1 MKETPLLPP
10 SRLLKT
16 VAWLARWSL
25 GVLLAVLLVLAAAW
39 GTLHGWIV
47 PRIGDYRVQ
56 LQEQAGRALGVPVRI
71 GALTARSDGLIPAIE
86 MRDVT
91 LLDAQGRTALRLPRV
106 VVAVSPRS
114 LWRLGFEQL
123 YIERP
128 ELDIRRTQDGRILIA
143 GLPFSDAPAGDTQAA
158 DWLFAQTEVVVRG
171 GTLRWTDELRGAPPL
186 ALEQVDL
193 LLRNGNWRHRLRIDA
208 TPPPAWG
215 QRFTAVGRFRQPLL
229 SVRSGH
235 WKQWSGQVFAD
246 FAQVDVSR
254 LREHLDLG
262 SGVVV
267 AQGRGAVRA
276 WLDVE
281 RGQPVAA
288 TADVALTD
296 VNATLG
302 ERLQPLALASV
313 QGRLGGRQRADGWDF
328 STQGLQF
335 LTEEGLRWP
344 GGNLRLQY
352 SNASHSEGEHGEFQA
367 DRLDLAALAQIAG
380 RLPLDES
387 AHEALRTYA
396 PKGQVEGVQASWQG
410 PLDAWSL
417 YKVRARVV
425 DLELAAV
432 PAPGAAQGGVP
443 GLRGASVDVDM
454 TQAGGKATLAI
465 AKGALVFPGIF
476 EDPVVPLTRLGAE
489 LRWQIDGPRIAVQ
502 VADVR
507 FANDDAQGDLRATW
521 RTSDPARSG
530 SGARFPGVLDLS
542 GTLTHA
548 DGTRVHR
555 YLPLVIPAD
564 ARHYVRDAVLA
575 GSASSV
581 VFRVKGD
588 LHDMP
593 FENPKQGDFRIAAHV
608 QDVTYAF
615 VPRSLQSADELPWPA
630 LERLGGELIFERSGM
645 RVQGASAVFSGTR
658 NTQIHK
664 ISAQIPDLS
673 HSVVAVTAQARG
685 LLPELLGVVKT
696 SPVGAL
702 IDHALDQASATG
714 NADLRL
720 GLSLPIHDLHAASV
734 RGSVTL
740 GNSDVRITP
749 DTPAMTRARGTVQ
762 FTESGFSLQGVQ
774 ARALGG
780 DVRLDG
786 GMQALP
792 AGAALSE
799 SALQVRAQGVASALG
814 LQQAPELGLL
824 AQLAG
829 QASGQTPYTMALTL
843 RRGVPEVQV
852 QTNLQGL
859 ALALPAPLAKSAD
872 STLPVRFTT
881 QVTREALAAP
891 SPGAAA
897 APLQDQ
903 WSVDWGKVGAVTY
916 VRDLTGAQPRV
927 LRGSIA
933 VGLAPDEAAP
943 LPASGVAA
951 NIKVAHVD
959 VDAWQK
965 VLLPRASTLAGGA
978 APASPTAADA
988 TTDYLPTVL
997 ALRAQTLTVQQ
1008 RTLHNVVA
1016 GGSRQ
1021 GTLWRAN
1028 LDSAE
1033 LSGYLEYRQEGSPQ
1047 APAGLVFARLARLTV
1062 PESAASEV
1070 DAVLGEQPG
1079 SLPALDIVVDD
1090 FELRGRKL
1098 GHVEIEATNRA
1109 GDGAQREWRLG
1120 KFNMTTPEAVLTAS
1134 GNWAPLHAS
1143 GPATGALQPS
1153 QRRTT
1158 LNFRLDVRDSG
1169 ELLQRFGMAGVVRRG
1184 KGSLEGQVGWRGTPF
1199 SPDYASMAGQIH
1211 LDVESGQFLKAEPG
1225 LAKLLSVL
1233 SLQSLP
1239 RRLTLDFRDVFSDG
1253 FAFDFVR
1260 GDVRIAQGVATTNN
1274 LQMKGVNAAVL
1285 MEGRADIAHETQDL
1299 HVVVVPEINAMTASL
1314 VATAINPV
1322 IGLGSFLA
1330 QMFLRGPLIAA
1341 ATQEFH
1347 IDGTWTDPR
1356 VTRLPRRSRADKAL
1370 APGASAAENGVLEA
1384 PVGAPDTAED
1394 AP

>member
-1 MKETPLLPP
+1 M
-10 SRLLKT
+10 
-16 VAWLARWSL
+16 AWLARWSL
-25 GVLLAVLLVLAAAW
+25 GALLATLLVLAAAW
-39 GTLHGWIV
+39 GALHGWIV
-47 PRIGDYRVQ
+47 PRIDDYRVQ
-56 LQEQAGRALGVPVRI
+56 LQERAERALGVPVRI
-71 GALTARSDGLIPAIE
+71 GALTARSEGLIPSIE
-86 MRDVT
+86 MRDVM
-91 LLDAQGRTALRLPRV
+91 LLDDQGRTALRLPRV

-123 YIERP
+123 YIDRP
-128 ELDIRRTQDGRILIA
+128 EVDIRRTQDGRILIA
-143 GLPFSDAPAGDTQAA
+143 GLPFSDAPSGDTQAA

-193 LLRNGNWRHRLRIDA
+193 LLRNGNWRHNLRIDA
-208 TPPPAWG
+208 TPPAAWG
-215 QRFTAVGRFRQPLL
+215 QRFSLVGKFRQPLL

-235 WKQWSGQVFAD
+235 WQQWTGQLFAD

-262 SGVVV
+262 PGVEV
-267 AQGRGAVRA
+267 AHGRGAVRA
-276 WLDVE
+276 WLDVK

-288 TADVALTD
+288 TADVALAD

-302 ERLQPLALASV
+302 QRLQPLALASV
-313 QGRLGGRQRADGWDF
+313 QGRLGGQRRPDGWDF

-335 LTEEGLRWP
+335 LTDDGLRWP

-352 SNASHSEGEHGEFQA
+352 SDARHKEGEHGEFHA
-367 DRLDLAALAQIAG
+367 DRLDLAALAQIAE
-380 RLPLDES
+380 RLPLGDA
-387 AHEALRTYA
+387 AHAALRTYA
-396 PKGQVEGVQASWQG
+396 PKGQVEVLQASWQG
-410 PLDAWSL
+410 PLDAWSR
-417 YKVRARVV
+417 YKVSARVA

-443 GLRGASVDVDM
+443 GLRGASVDIDM

-465 AKGALVFPGIF
+465 ADGALVFPGIF
-476 EDPVVPLTRLGAE
+476 EEPLVPLTRLGAE
-489 LRWQIDGPRIAVQ
+489 LRWQIDGPRITVQ
-502 VADVR
+502 AGDVR

-521 RTSDPARSG
+521 HTSDPARSG
-530 SGARFPGVLDLS
+530 SGSRFPGVLDLS
-542 GTLTHA
+542 GTLTRA

-564 ARHYVRDAVLA
+564 ARHYVRDAVVA
-575 GSASSV
+575 GRASSV

-593 FENPKQGDFRIAAHV
+593 FDNPKLGDFRIAAHV

-615 VPRSLQSADELPWPA
+615 VPRSLQPADELPWPA

-645 RVQGASAVFSGTR
+645 RVQGATGVFSGTR

-673 HSVVAVTAQARG
+673 HTVVAVTAQARG
-685 LLPELLGVVKT
+685 PLPELLGVVKT
-696 SPVGAL
+696 SPVAAL
-702 IDHALDQASATG
+702 ISHALDQASATG
-714 NADLRL
+714 SADLRL
-720 GLSLPIHDLHAASV
+720 GLSLPISDLHAATV

-740 GNSDVRITP
+740 GSSDVRITP
-749 DTPAMTRARGTVQ
+749 DTPAMTGARGTVQ

-780 DVRLDG
+780 AVRLEG

-824 AQLAG
+824 AQLARH
-829 QASGQTPYTMALTL
+829 ASGQTPYTMALTM

-852 QTNLQGL
+852 QTSLQGL
-859 ALALPAPLAKSAD
+859 ALALPAPLVKSAD
-872 STLPVRFTT
+872 STWPVRFAT

-891 SPGAAA
+891 SPGAVA

-903 WSVDWGKVGAVTY
+903 WSVDWGAIGAATY
-916 VRDLTGAQPRV
+916 VRDLSGAQPRV

-933 VGLAPDEAAP
+933 VGLAPGEAAP
-943 LPASGVAA
+943 LPERGVAA
-951 NIKVAHVD
+951 NINVAHID
-959 VDAWQK
+959 MDAWQEA
-965 VLLPRASTLAGGA
+965 LLPRVAPPAGA
-978 APASPTAADA
+978 ATPALTAAVEA
-988 TTDYLPTVL
+988 APDYLPTVL
-997 ALRAQTLTVQQ
+997 ALRAQALTVQQ
-1008 RTLHNVVA
+1008 RTVHNVVA

-1021 GTLWRAN
+1021 GAVWRAN
-1028 LDSAE
+1028 LDANE
-1033 LSGYLEYRQEGSPQ
+1033 LSGYLEYRPEGSPQ

-1070 DAVLGEQPG
+1070 DALLGDQPG
-1079 SLPALDIVVDD
+1079 SLPALDIVVGD

-1098 GHVEIEATNRA
+1098 GHLEIEATNRP
-1109 GDGAQREWRLG
+1109 GDGAQREWHLR

-1134 GNWAPLHAS
+1134 GKWAPLQTS
-1143 GPATGALQPS
+1143 GPASGALQPP
-1153 QRRTT
+1153 QRRTV
-1158 LNFRLDVRDSG
+1158 LDFRLDVRDSG

-1184 KGSLEGQVGWRGTPF
+1184 KGNLQGQVGWRGTPF
-1199 SPDYASMAGQIH
+1199 SPDYATMAGQIH
-1211 LDVESGQFLKAEPG
+1211 LDVASGQFLKAEPG

-1239 RRLTLDFRDVFSDG
+1239 RRLALDFRDVFSDG

-1260 GDVRIAQGVATTNN
+1260 GDVRIAQGVATSNN

-1285 MEGRADIAHETQDL
+1285 MEGRADIARETQDL

-1341 ATQEFH
+1341 ATQEFRV
-1347 IDGTWTDPR
+1347 DGTWADPQ
-1356 VTRLPRRSRADKAL
+1356 VTRLSRRSRADKAL
-1370 APGASAAENGVLEA
+1370 APGASATDNGALEA
-1384 PVGAPDTAED
+1384 PAGAPDTAGDER
-1394 AP
+1394 

>member
-1 MKETPLLPP
+1 MQETLPTP
-10 SRLLKT
+10 SRLLQA

-25 GVLLAVLLVLAAAW
+25 GTLLATLFVLTAAW
-39 GTLHGWIV
+39 GALHGWIV
-47 PRIGDYRVQ
+47 PRMGEYRVQ

-71 GALTARSDGLIPAIE
+71 GAITARSEGLVPSIE
-86 MRDVT
+86 MHDVT
-91 LLDAQGRTALRLPRV
+91 LLDDQGRTALHLPRV

-123 YIERP
+123 YIDRP

-143 GLPFSDAPAGDTQAA
+143 GLPFSDAPSGDTQAA

-171 GTLRWTDELRGAPPL
+171 GTLRWTDELRAAPPL
-186 ALEQVDL
+186 ALEEVDL
-193 LLRNGNWRHRLRIDA
+193 LLRNGNWRHSLRIDA
-208 TPPPAWG
+208 TPPAAWG
-215 QRFTAVGRFRQPLL
+215 QRFTLVGKFRQPLL

-235 WKQWSGQVFAD
+235 WQQWTGQLFAD

-254 LREHLDLG
+254 LRKHLDLG
-262 SGVVV
+262 AGVVV
-267 AQGRGAVRA
+267 AHGRGAVRA
-276 WLDVE
+276 WLDVK

-288 TADVALTD
+288 TADVALAD

-302 ERLQPLALASV
+302 QRLQPLALASV
-313 QGRLGGRQRADGWDF
+313 QGRLGGQRRPDGWDF

-335 LTEEGLRWP
+335 LTDDGLRWP

-352 SNASHSEGEHGEFQA
+352 SDARHKQGEHGEFHA
-367 DRLDLAALAQIAG
+367 DRLDLAALAQIAE
-380 RLPLDES
+380 RLPLGDA
-387 AHEALRTYA
+387 AHAALRTYA
-396 PKGQVEGVQASWQG
+396 PKGQVEVVQASWQG
-410 PLDAWSL
+410 PLDAWSR
-417 YKVRARVV
+417 YKVSARVV
-425 DLELAAV
+425 GLELAAT
-432 PAPGAAQGGVP
+432 PAPDAGQGGVP

-465 AKGALVFPGIF
+465 ADGALVFPEIF
-476 EDPVVPLTRLGAE
+476 EEPLVPLTRLGAE

-502 VADVR
+502 VGDVR
-507 FANDDAQGDLRATW
+507 FANDDAQGELRATW

-530 SGARFPGVLDLS
+530 SGSRFPGVLDLS
-542 GTLTHA
+542 GTLTRA

-555 YLPLVIPAD
+555 YLPLVIPAE
-564 ARHYVRDAVLA
+564 ARHYVRDAVVA
-575 GSASSV
+575 GRASSV

-593 FENPKQGDFRIAAHV
+593 FDNPKLGEFRIAAHV

-615 VPRSLQSADELPWPA
+615 VPRRLQPAGELPWPS
-630 LERLGGELIFERSGM
+630 LQQLGGELIFEGAGM
-645 RVQGASAVFSGTR
+645 RIQGATGVFSGTR

-673 HSVVAVTAQARG
+673 HTVVAVTAQARG
-685 LLPELLGVVKT
+685 PLPELLGVVKT
-696 SPVGAL
+696 SPVAAL
-702 IDHALDQASATG
+702 ISHALDQASATG
-714 NADLRL
+714 SADLRL
-720 GLSLPIHDLHAASV
+720 GLSLPISDLHAATV

-740 GNSDVRITP
+740 GSNDVRITP
-749 DTPAMTRARGTVQ
+749 DTPAMTGARGIVQ

-780 DVRLDG
+780 AVRLEG
-786 GMQALP
+786 GMQVLP

-824 AQLAG
+824 AQLAHH
-829 QASGQTPYTMALTL
+829 ASGQAPYTMALTL

-852 QTNLQGL
+852 QTSLQGL
-859 ALALPAPLAKSAD
+859 ALALPAPLTKSAD
-872 STLPVRFTT
+872 STWPVRFAT

-891 SPGAAA
+891 LPGAVA

-903 WSVDWGKVGAVTY
+903 WSVDWGSIGAATY
-916 VRDLTGAQPRV
+916 VRDLTGDQPSV

-933 VGLAPDEAAP
+933 VGLAPGESAP
-943 LPASGVAA
+943 LPARGVAA
-951 NIKVAHVD
+951 NINVADID

-965 VLLPRASTLAGGA
+965 ALLPHAA
-978 APASPTAADA
+978 APPVGTVQAPVAAVEA
-988 TTDYLPTVL
+988 APEYLPTVL
-997 ALRAQTLTVQQ
+997 ALRAQSLTVQQ
-1008 RTLHNVVA
+1008 RTLHNIVA
-1016 GGSRQ
+1016 GGSRA
-1021 GTLWRAN
+1021 GGLWRAN
-1028 LDSAE
+1028 LDASE
-1033 LSGYLEYRQEGSPQ
+1033 LSGYLEYRPEGAPE
-1047 APAGLVFARLARLTV
+1047 APAGRVFARLSRLTV

-1070 DAVLGEQPG
+1070 EALLGDQPG
-1079 SLPALDIVVDD
+1079 SLPALDIVVGD

-1098 GHVEIEATNRA
+1098 GRLEIEATNRL
-1109 GDGAQREWRLG
+1109 GERAQREWHLR

-1134 GNWAPLHAS
+1134 GNWAPLQVS
-1143 GPATGALQPS
+1143 GPASGALQPP
-1153 QRRTT
+1153 QRRTV
-1158 LNFRLDVRDSG
+1158 LDFRLDVRDSG

-1184 KGSLEGQVGWRGTPF
+1184 KGNLQGQVGWRGTPF
-1199 SPDYASMAGQIH
+1199 SPDYATMAGQIH
-1211 LDVESGQFLKAEPG
+1211 LDLESGQFLKAEPG

-1239 RRLTLDFRDVFSDG
+1239 RRLALDFRDVFSDG

-1260 GDVRIAQGVATTNN
+1260 GDVQIAQGMATTNN

-1285 MEGRADIAHETQDL
+1285 MEGRADIARETQDL

-1330 QMFLRGPLIAA
+1330 QMFLRGPLMAA
-1341 ATQEFH
+1341 ATQEFR
-1347 IDGTWTDPR
+1347 IDGTWADPQ
-1356 VTRLPRRSRADKAL
+1356 VARLPRRSRADKAVGAGAG
-1370 APGASAAENGVLEA
+1370 APDNGALEA
-1384 PVGAPDTAED
+1384 PAGTPDTTGEER
-1394 AP
+1394 